1 MAKIKTK
8 QIGEVASGLAL
19 ESTAISYTQTNST
32 DYQIASVA
40 APALLVADTTLQ
52 NLAVFEN
59 AVEDV
64 VVAIEPP
71 VVVDPPPTI
80 VDPPVIVGPPI
91 TGVVLIGTDG
101 EEMLVG
107 TDGNDIIDG
116 KAGIDI
122 LMGGAGNDILSSSGS
137 SWLYGDS
144 GKDTFNLTG
153 GWHVIA
159 DWNSAEDT
167 LNVSFGSRVSV
178 VTHLSSND
186 FTLTTAQNISV
197 ENANNA
203 GTIFLSGYYSNDRL
217 TGSAGVDILYGDS
230 GDDVLIGNAGND
242 NLDGG
247 QGNDTLLG
255 GAGDD
260 YLNGGNGNDT
270 LTGGAG
276 SDTFSIKASDF
287 ADNLNGIDKIV
298 DFVSG
303 VDKIELRT
311 EYYQPVLKGGISL
324 NWNIKPNADEL
335 VQGAGAVAQ
344 DANDRFIFDT
354 DTGALYFDSD
364 GNGANEAVQFAILQ
378 GVTQLSVDDF
388 LAGDNLFFGP
398 VPVCSYPPATY
409 VGAPNSALV
418 DQAPPPSFQEYY
430 DDTVAANPG
439 VEIVGIEG
447 FNWPWVQFGYKNKK
461 AMLYSMAF
469 FINKPL
475 NLQRRH
481 IIHDHCK

>member
-1 MAKIKTK
+1 MAKTKTK
-8 QIGEVASGLAL
+8 QSGEIIKGLSADAGINSNLIDHDLASVNLNAY
-19 ESTAISYTQTNST
+19 SPNNPI
-32 DYQIASVA
+32 DYQFEPLDVPEQLIV
-40 APALLVADTTLQ
+40 DNTLQ
-52 NLAVFEN
+52 NLAV
-59 AVEDV
+59 V
-64 VVAIEPP
+64 VNDP
-71 VVVDPPPTI
+71 VVVDPYPVI
-80 VDPPVIVGPPI
+80 IDPPPVVVNPPI
-91 TGVVLIGTDG
+91 IGVVLIGTDG
-101 EEMLVG
+101 EEMIVG

-230 GDDVLIGNAGND
+230 GDNVLIGNAGND

-260 YLNGGNGNDT
+260 TLNGGDGNDT

-276 SDTFSIKASDF
+276 SDTFTLFGNNQVDR
-287 ADNLNGIDKIV
+287 LGITTIT

-303 VDKIELRT
+303 FDKIMLINSDIYNYNNPRSSF
-311 EYYQPVLKGGISL
+311 L
-324 NWNIKPNADEL
+324 ADEL
-335 VQGAGAVAQ
+335 VQGAGAVAL
-344 DANDRFIFDT
+344 DANDHFIFDST
-354 DTGALYFDSD
+354 TGVLSYDSD
-364 GNGANEAVQFAILQ
+364 GNGAAEAVQFATLQ
-378 GVTQLSVDDF
+378 GVTQLSIEDF
-388 LAGDNLFFGP
+388 TLLQLPQITLSTPMFEPLPGCFGYDYPTQITPLEPPLITAGDVSL
-398 VPVCSYPPATY
+398 
-409 VGAPNSALV
+409 VGVSTLTSPEAV
-418 DQAPPPSFQEYY
+418 
-430 DDTVAANPG
+430 
-439 VEIVGIEG
+439 
-447 FNWPWVQFGYKNKK
+447 
-461 AMLYSMAF
+461 
-469 FINKPL
+469 
-475 NLQRRH
+475 
-481 IIHDHCK
+481 

>member
-1 MAKIKTK
+1 MAKTKTK
-8 QIGEVASGLAL
+8 QSGEIIKGLSADAGINSNLIDHDLASVNLNAY
-19 ESTAISYTQTNST
+19 SPNNPI
-32 DYQIASVA
+32 DYQFEPLDVPEQLIV
-40 APALLVADTTLQ
+40 DNTLQ
-52 NLAVFEN
+52 NLAV
-59 AVEDV
+59 V
-64 VVAIEPP
+64 VNDP
-71 VVVDPPPTI
+71 VVVDPYPVI
-80 VDPPVIVGPPI
+80 IDPPPVVVNPPI
-91 TGVVLIGTDG
+91 IGVVLIGTDG
-101 EEMLVG
+101 EEMIVG

-260 YLNGGNGNDT
+260 TLNGGDGNDT

-276 SDTFSIKASDF
+276 SDTFTLFGNNQVDR
-287 ADNLNGIDKIV
+287 LGITTIT

-303 VDKIELRT
+303 FDKIMLINSDIYNYNNPRSSF
-311 EYYQPVLKGGISL
+311 L
-324 NWNIKPNADEL
+324 ADEL
-335 VQGAGAVAQ
+335 VQGAGAVAL
-344 DANDRFIFDT
+344 DANDHFIFDST
-354 DTGALYFDSD
+354 TGVLSYDSD
-364 GNGANEAVQFAILQ
+364 GNGAAEAVQFATLQ
-378 GVTQLSVDDF
+378 GVTQLSIEDF
-388 LAGDNLFFGP
+388 TLLQLPQITLSTPMFEPLPGCFGYDYPTQITPLEPPLITAGDVSL
-398 VPVCSYPPATY
+398 
-409 VGAPNSALV
+409 VGVSTLTSPEAV
-418 DQAPPPSFQEYY
+418 
-430 DDTVAANPG
+430 
-439 VEIVGIEG
+439 
-447 FNWPWVQFGYKNKK
+447 
-461 AMLYSMAF
+461 
-469 FINKPL
+469 
-475 NLQRRH
+475 
-481 IIHDHCK
+481 

>member
-8 QIGEVASGLAL
+8 QIGEVASGFAL

-32 DYQIASVA
+32 DYQIAPVA

-116 KAGIDI
+116 KAGTDI
-122 LMGGAGNDILSSSGS
+122 LMGEAGNDILSSSDGG
-137 SWLYGDS
+137 SWLYGGS

-260 YLNGGNGNDT
+260 YLFGGYCYGGEGWGDQGNDTLFGGAGDDTLDGGDGNDT

-276 SDTFSIKASDF
+276 SDTFTLFGNNQVDRLGMTTIT
-287 ADNLNGIDKIV
+287 

-303 VDKIELRT
+303 IDKMLINSDIYNYNPRSSFL
-311 EYYQPVLKGGISL
+311 
-324 NWNIKPNADEL
+324 ADEL
-335 VQGAGAVAQ
+335 VQGYGAVAL
-344 DANDRFIFDT
+344 DANDHLIFDT
-354 DTGALYFDSD
+354 ATGALYYDSD
-364 GNGANEAVQFAILQ
+364 GNGAAKAVQFATLQ
-378 GVTQLSVDDF
+378 GVTQLSTEDF
-388 LAGDNLFFGP
+388 TLPIYQLSISENI
-398 VPVCSYPPATY
+398 TY
-409 VGAPNSALV
+409 IGISTLTSAEV
-418 DQAPPPSFQEYY
+418 F
-430 DDTVAANPG
+430 
-439 VEIVGIEG
+439 
-447 FNWPWVQFGYKNKK
+447 
-461 AMLYSMAF
+461 
-469 FINKPL
+469 
-475 NLQRRH
+475 
-481 IIHDHCK
+481 

>member
-1 MAKIKTK
+1 MAKTKTK
-8 QIGEVASGLAL
+8 QSGEIIKGLSADAGINSNLIDHDLASVNLNAY
-19 ESTAISYTQTNST
+19 SPNNPI
-32 DYQIASVA
+32 DYQFEPLDVPEQLIV
-40 APALLVADTTLQ
+40 DNTLQ
-52 NLAVFEN
+52 NLAV
-59 AVEDV
+59 V
-64 VVAIEPP
+64 VNDP
-71 VVVDPPPTI
+71 VVVDPYPVI
-80 VDPPVIVGPPI
+80 IDPPPVVVNPPI
-91 TGVVLIGTDG
+91 IGVVLIGTDG
-101 EEMLVG
+101 EEMIVG

-260 YLNGGNGNDT
+260 TLNGGDGNDT

-276 SDTFSIKASDF
+276 SDTFTLFGNNQVDR
-287 ADNLNGIDKIV
+287 LGITTIT

-303 VDKIELRT
+303 FDKIMLINSDIYNYNNPRSSF
-311 EYYQPVLKGGISL
+311 L
-324 NWNIKPNADEL
+324 ADEL
-335 VQGAGAVAQ
+335 VQGAGAVAL
-344 DANDRFIFDT
+344 DANDHFIFDST
-354 DTGALYFDSD
+354 TGVLSFDSD
-364 GNGANEAVQFAILQ
+364 GNGAAEAVQFATLQ
-378 GVTQLSVDDF
+378 GVTQLSIEDF
-388 LAGDNLFFGP
+388 TLLQLPQITLSTPMFEPLPGCFGYDYPTQITPLEPPLITAGDVSL
-398 VPVCSYPPATY
+398 
-409 VGAPNSALV
+409 VGVSTLTSPEAV
-418 DQAPPPSFQEYY
+418 
-430 DDTVAANPG
+430 
-439 VEIVGIEG
+439 
-447 FNWPWVQFGYKNKK
+447 
-461 AMLYSMAF
+461 
-469 FINKPL
+469 
-475 NLQRRH
+475 
-481 IIHDHCK
+481 

>member
-1 MAKIKTK
+1 MAKTKTK
-8 QIGEVASGLAL
+8 QSGEIIKGLSADAGINSNLIDHDLASVNLNAY
-19 ESTAISYTQTNST
+19 SPNNPI
-32 DYQIASVA
+32 DYQFEPLDVPEQLIV
-40 APALLVADTTLQ
+40 DNTLQ
-52 NLAVFEN
+52 NLAV
-59 AVEDV
+59 V
-64 VVAIEPP
+64 VNDP
-71 VVVDPPPTI
+71 VVVDPYPVI
-80 VDPPVIVGPPI
+80 IDPPPVVVNPPI
-91 TGVVLIGTDG
+91 IGVVLI
-101 EEMLVG
+101 G

-260 YLNGGNGNDT
+260 TLNGGDGNDT

-276 SDTFSIKASDF
+276 SDTFTLFGNNQVDR
-287 ADNLNGIDKIV
+287 LGITTIT

-303 VDKIELRT
+303 FDKIMLINSDIYNYNNPRSSF
-311 EYYQPVLKGGISL
+311 L
-324 NWNIKPNADEL
+324 ADEL
-335 VQGAGAVAQ
+335 VQGAGAVAL
-344 DANDRFIFDT
+344 DANDHFIFDST
-354 DTGALYFDSD
+354 TGVLSYDSD
-364 GNGANEAVQFAILQ
+364 GNGAAEAVQFATLQ
-378 GVTQLSVDDF
+378 GVTQLSIEDF
-388 LAGDNLFFGP
+388 TLLQLPQITLSTPMFEPLPGCFGYDYPTQITPLEPPLITAGDVSL
-398 VPVCSYPPATY
+398 
-409 VGAPNSALV
+409 VGVSTLTSPEAV
-418 DQAPPPSFQEYY
+418 
-430 DDTVAANPG
+430 
-439 VEIVGIEG
+439 
-447 FNWPWVQFGYKNKK
+447 
-461 AMLYSMAF
+461 
-469 FINKPL
+469 
-475 NLQRRH
+475 
-481 IIHDHCK
+481 